1 MLHPKDFI
9 HPEDEAALRNM
20 EAIPGFSS
28 AVKAFLKLGY
38 EKMTHGTNMAS
49 TIRLSSTQLPEIYN
63 RLPPICAKL
72 NITEPEFYLQMN
84 PAPNAYTF
92 GDSQICVVVTSG
104 LLEYLDDNEINSV
117 IAHECGHIA
126 CRHVLYHTMARF
138 LLAGGELSGILDFFT
153 APLQYALLYWSR
165 KSELSC
171 DRAAAL
177 VVGVDS
183 VLETQVRLAGG
194 SKAITANVNIEEWA
208 AQADKYEDIRDGGLW
223 NKTLQIL
230 ATMNNSHPFAAVR
243 VREILNWSKT
253 EQYHRLIESIS
264 ARESGISCPS
274 CRQPITPDWAF
285 CKHCGIKLK

>member
-20 EAIPGFSS
+20 EAIPRFSA

-38 EKMTHGTNMAS
+38 EKMMHGTNMAS
-49 TIRLSSTQLPEIYN
+49 TIRLSQTQLPEIYN

-72 NITEPEFYLQMN
+72 GIAEPEFYLQMD
-84 PAPNAYTF
+84 PYPNAYTF
-92 GDSQICVVVTSG
+92 GDSQIFIVVTSG

-138 LLAGGELSGILDFFT
+138 LIAGGEMSGILDFFT

-194 SKAITANVNIEEWA
+194 SKNITESINIEEWA
-208 AQADKYEDIRDGGLW
+208 AQADKYEEIRDGGMW
-223 NKTLQIL
+223 NKVLQTY
-230 ATMNNSHPFAAVR
+230 ATMGRSHPFSAVR
-243 VREILNWSKT
+243 VREILLWSRS
-253 EQYHRLIESIS
+253 EQYRRLVEGIA
-264 ARESGISCPS
+264 ARESGTTCHSCH
-274 CRQPITPDWAF
+274 RHTTPDWTF
-285 CKHCGIKLK
+285 CEHCGTKLK